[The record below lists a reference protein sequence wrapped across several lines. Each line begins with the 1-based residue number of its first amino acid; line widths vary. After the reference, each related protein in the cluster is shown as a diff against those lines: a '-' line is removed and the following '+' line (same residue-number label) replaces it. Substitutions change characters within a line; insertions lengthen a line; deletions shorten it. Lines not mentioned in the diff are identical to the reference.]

1 MGEGIIIFMKGRQV
15 EMKKWPEIEKIKP
28 AVKELWYRGNLSLLD
43 KRPKLAIVGSRRMS
57 SYGAMVLEKWMPEL
71 VARGVVI
78 VSGFMYGVDQKAHKT
93 CLDNGGGTIGVLG
106 WGIDRPASEMDVK
119 FTEVMEEK
127 GLFLSEYPGSLEATL
142 YMFPARNRIVAGISD
157 AVLVVEAAEKSGSL
171 ITADWAIR
179 LGKPLLALPGNVTS
193 RISKGTNWLVRE
205 NKAQMVTGV
214 DDVLAVLGLFGKK
227 DKQLVLSDPILELL
241 QIEPKMIDEIV
252 KITRKSVAEV
262 MGKLSEWE
270 LTGVVEC
277 RGGRY
282 YVMQG

>member
-71 VARGVVI
+71 VAHGVVI

-93 CLDNGGGTIGVLG
+93 CLDNGG
-106 WGIDRPASEMDVK
+106 
-119 FTEVMEEK
+119 

-214 DDVLAVLGLFGKK
+214 DDVLSVLGLFGKK

-270 LTGVVEC
+270 LTGGVEC

-282 YVMQG
+282 YIV